1 VHVCAGFCLTH
12 TYHSFTSLT
21 PQQSHELDRLNQLR
35 QAYIQRITRRMK
47 SKSVDEDHISPG
59 RREISFL
66 ERNLEELTRAHKRVR
81 HTAVCYDIAVK

>member
-1 VHVCAGFCLTH
+1 MHLCAVCVP
-12 TYHSFTSLT
+12 TSALITPSLPSPLT
-21 PQQSHELDRLNQLR
+21 PHQSHELDRLNQLR
-35 QAYIQRITRRMK
+35 QAYIQRITKRMK

-81 HTAVCYDIAVK
+81 DTITSV